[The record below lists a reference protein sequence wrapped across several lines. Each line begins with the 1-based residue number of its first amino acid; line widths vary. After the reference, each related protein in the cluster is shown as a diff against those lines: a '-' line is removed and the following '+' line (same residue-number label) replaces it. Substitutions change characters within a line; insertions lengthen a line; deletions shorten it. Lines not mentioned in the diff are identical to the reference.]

1 MEIFEQIPVQLILFF
16 ILYGVTG
23 AVALVAALY
32 LLLRRGNAFAP
43 DINPP
48 VRLRR
53 WAALFFA
60 FSVLGHVWWLL
71 FCIYSCDFH
80 FQNVVTLSAGY
91 VALVIFDIV
100 TLLTTLAGTLLSML
114 QDRRR
119 SVWPVFAAMIPF
131 VVLGIVFMVRPS
143 DLIMLIAVT
152 YILLLYVLF
161 TAYMVFAVRRYGQ
174 WLNDNYADLENKRV
188 WLSQAVTL
196 GSLLLFFLYNLVDI
210 DSIVL
215 MFLMHFTELVLFVLL
230 LWRVETLPQLDSLN
244 PNPSPKGEG
253 NFPGEGSDSQ
263 QTQTTVT
270 GVSAPLYPRRGGVGE
285 TGAEVE
291 AVVSDS
297 PVNIDLGQIERL
309 LEEHC
314 VSRQL
319 YLQHDLTL
327 AQLARAIGT
336 NRSYLSQYFSR
347 QGITYNT
354 YINNLRINHF
364 IRRCREAA
372 RAGQPVI
379 AQQLASDSGYHS
391 YSTFSLAFKQRTG
404 LSVTAWMRGS
414 FESSQKENKTNES
427 V

>member
-23 AVALVAALY
+23 AVPLVAALY
-32 LLLRRGNAFAP
+32 LLLRKGNAFAP
-43 DINPP
+43 GVTPP

-53 WAALFFA
+53 WAASFFA
-60 FSVLGHVWWLL
+60 LSALGHVWWLL
-71 FCIYSCDFH
+71 FCIYSSDLH
-80 FQNVVTLSAGY
+80 FQNVVTLSASY
-91 VALVIFDIV
+91 VTLVMFDIV
-100 TLLTTLAGTLLSML
+100 MLLTSLAGTLLSML

-119 SVWPVFAAMIPF
+119 PVWPVFAAMIPF
-131 VVLGIVFMVRPS
+131 VGLGVVFMVS
-143 DLIMLIAVT
+143 HAHLIMLIAVG
-152 YILLLYVLF
+152 YILLLYVIF
-161 TAYMVFAVRRYGQ
+161 TVYMVFAVRRYGQ

-196 GSLLLFFLYNLVDI
+196 GCLLLFFLYILIDI
-210 DSIVL
+210 NIIPL
-215 MFLMHFTELVLFVLL
+215 LFLMHFTELVLFGLL
-230 LWRVETLPQLDSLN
+230 LWRVETLPHLDSLTPN
-244 PNPSPKGEG
+244 PGLTPNPSPKGEG
-253 NFPGEGSDSQ
+253 NFPGEGSDFP
-263 QTQTTVT
+263 QTQTSDT
-270 GVSAPLYPRRGGVGE
+270 GVSAPLSPRREGGGE
-285 TGAEVE
+285 AGAEVE

-297 PVNIDLGQIERL
+297 PVNIDLSQIERL

-327 AQLARAIGT
+327 SQLARAIGT

-354 YINNLRINHF
+354 YINNLRINFF
-364 IRRCREAA
+364 IRRYREAVL
-372 RAGQPVI
+372 AGQPVI

-414 FESSQKENKTNES
+414 FDN
-427 V
+427 